1 VINRVAVRRG
11 ALLALVSLAVGGC
24 YTLHPTYGVLPAVG
38 ETVAFDV
45 NDVGRVALGGAMGP
59 EIAQVEGQLIERT
72 DEQLRLAVTA
82 IRLLRGG
89 EQAWR
94 GESVLLR
101 PEYLGAAYV
110 KRPSPGRSIALGV
123 FTIGGFTA
131 FLLSTN
137 LLGGG
142 NDDDTPPVDSVPDV
156 DQRLGRP

>member
-1 VINRVAVRRG
+1 VIDLVAVRRG
-11 ALLALVSLAVGGC
+11 ALLALVSLAIGGC

-59 EIAQVEGQLIERT
+59 EIAQIEGQLIERT

-94 GESVLLR
+94 GESVILR
-101 PEYLGAAYV
+101 PEYLGTAYI
-110 KRPSPGRSIALGV
+110 KRPSAGRSIALGV
-123 FTIGGFTA
+123 LAIGGFTA
-131 FLLSTN
+131 FMLSTD

-142 NDDDTPPVDSVPDV
+142 NEDDPTPGDSVPIV
-156 DQRLGRP
+156 DERLGRP